1 MEAPLS
7 ARPPSAIPP
16 TMLGRAAEVMKVR
29 E

>member
-16 TMLGRAAEVMKVR
+16 TMLGRAAEVI